1 MTPKVLSVRDL
12 RKQYG
17 TTVAV
22 DGISFEVNR
31 NEIVGLLGPN
41 GAGKT
46 TTINMILGVLEPTSG
61 TILVEDLDIA
71 TRRSQV
77 LERTNF
83 AAVYAPLPGN
93 LTVIQNLRFF
103 GMIYCVKDLTARIE
117 TLLEQYDLLAFRHVK
132 CGVLSS
138 GEQTRVSLAKAM
150 LNRPALLLLDEPT
163 ASLDPAIAREIRIK
177 IREYAAAGKVGVL
190 WTSHNM
196 YEVEDVCDR
205 VLFLSHGRILL
216 QGDPRTL
223 PGHARQRDAGRAV
236 HHRGQSPCCRSPGC
250 ESCGARVSMF
260 SFRRT
265 SAIVLRQFYLMQGS
279 PARVLPL
286 FAWVAI
292 DMVTWGFITKYLN
305 AVSGSGFNFV
315 PSLLGAV
322 LLWDFFIRVMQG
334 VTTTFF
340 EDVWSRNFLNVF
352 ATPLSIW
359 EYVSGLVL
367 SSIATS
373 SVGLVVMLVLAVAVF
388 GLSFFLYGVL
398 LIPYLLVLFLFGIAL
413 GIIGCGI
420 VLRLGPAS
428 EWLIWPIPAL
438 ISPFAGVFY
447 PLSTLP
453 SWMRAFHACC
463 RRPTCSRTCGAS
475 C

>member
-17 TTVAV
+17 ATVAV

-71 TRRSQV
+71 SKRSRV

-93 LTVIQNLRFF
+93 LTVLQNLRFF
-103 GMIYCVKDLTARIE
+103 GLIYGVKDLSARIQ
-117 TLLEQYDLLAFRHVK
+117 TLLEQYDLLTFRDVK

-150 LNRPALLLLDEPT
+150 LNQPALLLLDEPT
-163 ASLDPAIAREIRIK
+163 ASLDPATARDIRIK
-177 IREYAAAGKVGVL
+177 IREYAAAGEVGVL

-223 PGHARQRDAGRAV
+223 PATHGK
-236 HHRGQSPCCRSPGC
+236 
-250 ESCGARVSMF
+250 E
-260 SFRRT
+260 T
-265 SAIVLRQFYLMQGS
+265 LEEL
-279 PARVLPL
+279 
-286 FAWVAI
+286 
-292 DMVTWGFITKYLN
+292 FIT
-305 AVSGSGFNFV
+305 
-315 PSLLGAV
+315 
-322 LLWDFFIRVMQG
+322 
-334 VTTTFF
+334 
-340 EDVWSRNFLNVF
+340 
-352 ATPLSIW
+352 
-359 EYVSGLVL
+359 
-367 SSIATS
+367 
-373 SVGLVVMLVLAVAVF
+373 VANE
-388 GLSFFLYGVL
+388 
-398 LIPYLLVLFLFGIAL
+398 P
-413 GIIGCGI
+413 
-420 VLRLGPAS
+420 
-428 EWLIWPIPAL
+428 E
-438 ISPFAGVFY
+438 
-447 PLSTLP
+447 
-453 SWMRAFHACC
+453 RA
-463 RRPTCSRTCGAS
+463 
-475 C
+475 